1 MLAYDYLKDNPQVR
15 HKQVTQGWASLF
27 TDSDVPLAIK
37 KELIEL
43 NSYTSNITD
52 ALLFWHQQWV
62 MLTVVQSVYLLPIN
76 WSLIVKTQ
84 WLERLY
90 SVYQQEED
98 DDCKKDLVNKGL
110 TILTSLYENNPCFTY
125 DLSFEETSI
134 LCRAFNRNNSL
145 ATNVIY
151 AIRRHKRGLARSY
164 RSSDNDSML
173 LKACSKNLIASC
185 SDIQLQLISDLLRD
199 VTHEEGRVFT
209 SIRSIQRAHDE
220 RTEIETKMLL
230 ETCDGSRYVYTDEF
244 TRIVTKHG
252 FFLPT
257 GPSSLLKRGQ
267 QHHNCVG
274 RYHDT
279 HMSDGTRLI
288 FSKVGTIEITFE
300 RSLGV
305 IVATEIKQY
314 RGKHNKEIPVTEDLV
329 SLRLEL
335 TGQPWSILSIEE
347 SKE

>member
-1 MLAYDYLKDNPQVR
+1 
-15 HKQVTQGWASLF
+15 
-27 TDSDVPLAIK
+27 
-37 KELIEL
+37 
-43 NSYTSNITD
+43 
-52 ALLFWHQQWV
+52 
-62 MLTVVQSVYLLPIN
+62 
-76 WSLIVKTQ
+76 
-84 WLERLY
+84 
-90 SVYQQEED
+90 
-98 DDCKKDLVNKGL
+98 
-110 TILTSLYENNPCFTY
+110 
-125 DLSFEETSI
+125 
-134 LCRAFNRNNSL
+134 
-145 ATNVIY
+145 
-151 AIRRHKRGLARSY
+151 
-164 RSSDNDSML
+164 ML

-199 VTHEEGRVFT
+199 VIHEEGRVFN

-305 IVATEIKQY
+305 IVATVIKQY
-314 RGKHNKEIPVTEDLV
+314 RGMHNKEMPAEDLV

>member
-15 HKQVTQGWASLF
+15 HKQVTHGWASLF

-43 NSYTSNITD
+43 NSYASNITD

-84 WLERLY
+84 WLEKLY

-98 DDCKKDLVNKGL
+98 DECKKDLVNNGL
-110 TILTSLYENNPCFTY
+110 TILASLYESNPCLTY
-125 DLSFEETSI
+125 DLSFEETSL
-134 LCRAFNRNNSL
+134 LCRAFNRSNPL
-145 ATNVIY
+145 ATNIIY
-151 AIRRHKRGLARSY
+151 AIRRHKRGLASVS
-164 RSSDNDSML
+164 RSSDDDLKL
-173 LKACSKNLIASC
+173 LKVCSKNLIASC

-199 VTHEEGRVFT
+199 VTHEEGRVFN

-244 TRIVTKHG
+244 TRIITKHG

-300 RSLGV
+300 RSLDV
-305 IVATEIKQY
+305 IVATVIKQY

-329 SLRLEL
+329 SLRLDL

>member
-62 MLTVVQSVYLLPIN
+62 MLTIVQGAYFSSID
-76 WSLIVKTQ
+76 WSLVVKTQ

-98 DDCKKDLVNKGL
+98 DGCKKDLVNKGL
-110 TILTSLYENNPCFTY
+110 TILASLHESNPCFTY

-134 LCRAFNRNNSL
+134 LCHAFNRSNPL
-145 ATNVIY
+145 ATNIIY
-151 AIRRHKRGLARSY
+151 AIRKHKRGLASIVRF
-164 RSSDNDSML
+164 SDNDSML

-185 SDIQLQLISDLLRD
+185 SNIQLQLISDLLRD
-199 VTHEEGRVFT
+199 VTYEEGRVFN

-305 IVATEIKQY
+305 IVATVIRQY
-314 RGKHNKEIPVTEDLV
+314 RGKHNKEMPTEDLV

-335 TGQPWSILSIEE
+335 TGQPWSILSIKE

>member
-62 MLTVVQSVYLLPIN
+62 MLTIVQGAYFSSID

-110 TILTSLYENNPCFTY
+110 TILASLHESNPCFTY
-125 DLSFEETSI
+125 DLSFEETNI
-134 LCRAFNRNNSL
+134 LCRAFNRSNML
-145 ATNVIY
+145 ATNIIY
-151 AIRRHKRGLARSY
+151 AIRRHKRGLASTY
-164 RSSDNDSML
+164 RSSDNDSMI

-199 VTHEEGRVFT
+199 VTYEEGRVFN

-230 ETCDGSRYVYTDEF
+230 EICDGSRYVYTDEF

-305 IVATEIKQY
+305 IVATVIKQY
-314 RGKHNKEIPVTEDLV
+314 RGMHNKEMPTEDLV